1 MALVTGGT
9 DNLGCF
15 LKGVGLDPSEYSA
28 PHAGGRLD
36 IYQGLGGG
44 RGARGGGIGAPG
56 LSSGGT
62 AGNCTSDNPAC
73 VWNSKANLEAYDI
86 VLLACEGDTYDP
98 AESMNT
104 NSAVAYKPWG
114 LFADYRLAYTGA
126 KARGDRTDS

>member
-1 MALVTGGT
+1 MALVTGGA

-36 IYQGLGGG
+36 IYQGLGDG
-44 RGARGGGIGAPG
+44 RGGGFGGGGGGAPG

-73 VWNSKANLEAYDI
+73 AWNSKANLPAYDI
-86 VLLACEGDTYDP
+86 VLLACEDDT
-98 AESMNT
+98 
-104 NSAVAYKPWG
+104 
-114 LFADYRLAYTGA
+114 
-126 KARGDRTDS
+126 